1 MVKAMMSDCPT
12 IVFELSVGRDDFSK

>member
-1 MVKAMMSDCPT
+1 MMSDCPT